1 MKIGKILK
9 YTVIAAILALLVFL
23 SIRIFMSSD
32 RSVLDSVYPT
42 KEAQAAYNAKGDDA
56 FVTYKLPYDMSEDGY
71 YVAYSPVYNASE
83 KEFQITIRYN
93 DSLSENY
100 LEGSD
105 PKDYYFVLRDSEGN
119 SVSKAKVVDEKERYF
134 YNHQRLSFKDVE
146 VGNDT
151 ELYLFLCCDEC
162 SYPAKHTEGIIVIHP
177 SLSEKPYK
185 LSSAEKKLLND

>member
-9 YTVIAAILALLVFL
+9 YTVIAALLALLIFL
-23 SIRIFMSSD
+23 GIRIFMSSD

-42 KEAQAAYNAKGDDA
+42 QEAQAAYNAKGDDA

-71 YVAYSPVYNASE
+71 FVAYSPVYNASE
-83 KEFQITIRYN
+83 NEFQITIRYN

-105 PKDYYFVLRDSEGN
+105 PKNYYFVLRDSEGN

-134 YNHQRLSFKDVE
+134 YNHQRLSFTNVKVDD
-146 VGNDT
+146 DT

-162 SYPAKHTEGIIVIHP
+162 GYPADHTEGIIVIHP
-177 SLSEKPYK
+177 SLNEKPYK
-185 LSSAEKKLLND
+185 LSSTEKKLLND